1 MLALINRMGG
11 GILPVAFHKGE
22 VYFLFSREYKY
33 SLDDGGLWS
42 DFGGSRDGK
51 ETYKQ
56 TAIREGYEES
66 SGILGGKSKITK
78 LINNHVVDIITLN
91 GFREYFVEIKYDPTL
106 PKEFRNNFL
115 EIKKRYPD
123 LINKNGL
130 YEKDML
136 KWVSYRD
143 LQSFLPKLRPWY
155 KNIILQ
161 IL

>member
-1 MLALINRMGG
+1 MLSFNKIMGG
-11 GILPVAFHKGE
+11 GILPVAFHNGE
-22 VYFLFSREYKY
+22 IYFLFSREYKY
-33 SLDDGGLWS
+33 SPDEGGLWS

-66 SGILGGKSKITK
+66 SGILGGKSKITN
-78 LINNHVVDIITLN
+78 LINNHVIDIITLN
-91 GFREYFVEIKYDPTL
+91 GFREYFVEINFDPTL
-106 PKEFRNNFL
+106 PKEFRKKFL
-115 EIKKRYPD
+115 EIKKKSPQ

-143 LQSFLPKLRPWY
+143 LPKFIPKLRPWY